1 MTSTEALTDIIMS
14 ELQREVETLLSDIEL
29 EQDSL
34 DQIEG
39 KARAFAKTCGAIAF
53 KAHIQASLEAQAYG
67 YVGSSVE
74 LADDKGRAY
83 FERYESRW
91 VSTHLGRFRLRRAY
105 YWNPSR
111 GEGAIPLDEKWDLDE
126 REPSPS
132 LRRSIGMLGAEMPF
146 RRGHRLMLQTALLD
160 LPDKRLQESSEA
172 LGQQLKERRQAATKE
187 ALPMLRDPNVG
198 VPEVPAMAR
207 KGTLYVQMDGGR
219 LNTTTESWREPK
231 LATLYWGHDVVET
244 SKDHRSILNKEHVV
258 VLGDAD
264 ELAERLWEAACRWE
278 WWTAERV
285 VVLGDGAEW
294 IWNRAQELFPE
305 AIQIL
310 DLYHTMEHIWEV
322 ARQLYGGVGKQKDK
336 GATGATKKQS
346 AKDRKTGQWARARI
360 AELKLGDIKAIIGN
374 LRQRRPKR
382 AAAREAV
389 EELIGYL
396 DKNRSRVSY
405 AEYREQGLTVGS
417 GTIES
422 GIKNVVNLRMKGC
435 GMRWA
440 VDRAENMLNLR
451 AAYLSDVG
459 PAAQL
464 RTA

>member
-1 MTSTEALTDIIMS
+1 MTSNEALINTIMA
-14 ELQREVETLLSDIEL
+14 ELHGEVEKLVQEVDL
-29 EQDSL
+29 EQECL

-39 KARAFAKTCGAIAF
+39 RSRAFAKACGAAACRALIQTCL
-53 KAHIQASLEAQAYG
+53 KAQQHG
-67 YVGSSVE
+67 YVGPSVD
-74 LADDKGRAY
+74 LGDDKGIAY

-91 VSTHLGRFRLRRAY
+91 VATHLGRFRIKRAY
-105 YWNPSR
+105 YWSPEQ
-111 GEGAIPLDEKWDLDE
+111 GEGKIPLDEKWDLDE

-146 RRGHRLMLQTALLD
+146 RRGQRLLLQTALVD

-172 LGQQLKERRQAATKE
+172 LGDKIKQEREAAAEE
-187 ALPMLRDPNVG
+187 ALPMLRDPHVG
-198 VPEVPAMAR
+198 VPSVPATECR
-207 KGTLYVQMDGGR
+207 GTLYIQMDGGR
-219 LNTTTESWREPK
+219 LNTTTEGWREPK
-231 LATLYWGHDVVET
+231 LATLYWEHDVVEV
-244 SKDHRSILNKEHVV
+244 SKEHRSILNKEHVV

-264 ELAERLWEAACRWE
+264 ELAKRLWEAACRWE
-278 WWTAERV
+278 WWKAKRV

-305 AIQIL
+305 AVQIL
-310 DLYHTMEHIWEV
+310 DLFHAMEHIWEV

-336 GATGATKKQS
+336 GATGATKKPT
-346 AKDRKTGQWARARI
+346 AKDRKTAQWARARI
-360 AELKLGDIKAIIGN
+360 AELKLGDIDAIIDN

-382 AAAREAV
+382 AAARDAV
-389 EELIGYL
+389 DELISYL
-396 DKNRSRVSY
+396 DKNRSRTNY
-405 AEYREQGLTVGS
+405 AAYRAQGLTVGS
-417 GTIES
+417 GTAES

-440 VDRAENMLNLR
+440 VDRAEKMLNLR

-464 RTA
+464 LAA

>member
-1 MTSTEALTDIIMS
+1 MTSTEALTDVIMA
-14 ELQREVETLLSDIEL
+14 ELKREVERLVQDSDFEQDTL
-29 EQDSL
+29 EQ
-34 DQIEG
+34 IED
-39 KARAFAKTCGAIAF
+39 KARSFAKTCGAVAF
-53 KAHIQASLEAQAYG
+53 KARIQASLEAQDYG
-67 YVGSSVE
+67 YVGASVE
-74 LADDKGRAY
+74 LPNDKGLAH

-91 VSTHLGRFRLRRAY
+91 VATHLGRFRIRRAY
-105 YWNPSR
+105 YWNPSQ

-126 REPSPS
+126 REPSPP

-146 RRGHRLMLQTALLD
+146 RRGHRLMLQTALID
-160 LPDKRLQESSEA
+160 LPEKRLQESSEA
-172 LGQQLKERRQAATKE
+172 LGEQIKQRRRAATKE
-187 ALPMLRDPNVG
+187 ALPMLRDPKVG
-198 VPEVPAMAR
+198 VPAVPATAR
-207 KGTLYVQMDGGR
+207 KGTLYIQMDGGR

-231 LATLYWGHDVVET
+231 LATLYWGHDVVED

-278 WWTAERV
+278 WWKAERV

-305 AIQIL
+305 ATQIL

-322 ARQLYGGVGKQKDK
+322 ARQLYGGVGKHKDK
-336 GATGATKKQS
+336 GATGATKKQT

-360 AELKLGDIKAIIGN
+360 AELKLGDINALIAN

-382 AAAREAV
+382 AAARDAV

-396 DKNRSRVSY
+396 DKNRSRTSY
-405 AEYREQGLTVGS
+405 AEYRAQGLTVGS

-464 RTA
+464 MIA